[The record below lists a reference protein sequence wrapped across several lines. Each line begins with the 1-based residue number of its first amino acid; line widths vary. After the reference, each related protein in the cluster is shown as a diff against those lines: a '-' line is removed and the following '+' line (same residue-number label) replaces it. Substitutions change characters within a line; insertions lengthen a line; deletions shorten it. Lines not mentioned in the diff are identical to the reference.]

1 MNIRCFCCMGD
12 SITSDQV
19 SGIGTMV
26 AHRLNAQEVLNAA
39 CGYATC
45 SDWHEGDRNITPVTL
60 IEPPNTNTAY
70 RHRHAEHAGRHLH
83 RHLHQ

>member
-26 AHRLNAQEVLNAA
+26 AHRLNAQEVLRV
-39 CGYATC
+39 
-45 SDWHEGDRNITPVTL
+45 RNL
-60 IEPPNTNTAY
+60 LRLA
-70 RHRHAEHAGRHLH
+70 RRR
-83 RHLHQ
+83 